1 MAEVKVTRDRTTLA
15 KFREAVEAYRAY
27 DKHRTTEETYPAQD
41 RFIERDRAEHA
52 EVLLQ
57 DLERKAGAWLAAAL
71 KP

>member
-1 MAEVKVTRDRTTLA
+1 MAEVKVTRSHSTLA

-27 DKHRTTEETYPAQD
+27 DEAVRNRHDEDY
-41 RFIERDRAEHA
+41 RFPERE

-57 DLERKAGAWLAAAL
+57 DLERKALAWLQQVF